1 MGALFA
7 ARGCGQDKMAFF
19 RGRGRGRGKR
29 RKSGGRSVAGSTAKA
44 APPVPPSAATGVE
57 AHILSSNIQG
67 LRFMQ
72 SARENEERKKLEN
85 EKLRHIEDMQ
95 WVIPGFEADVLEDA
109 QEKRAAE
116 QSSAVLLI
124 HRRSYKGFNSLVEQ
138 FMKDLLKKHAEA
150 TSRAEEVDQ
159 ASALRKMKQQR
170 TRV

>member
-1 MGALFA
+1 MAEA
-7 ARGCGQDKMAFF
+7 AENTMAEDKMAFF